1 MNRNSFLGIVAGSE
15 HIATMLREVTQGT
28 AASRSRATTVLSSPL
43 GWLDVRSTASHMR
56 HTRSDA
62 GYCLVLGAPRRL
74 GSSNSSRLSA
84 EDILAGY
91 CASGA
96 DFVHQLAGGFGI
108 VVHDAVR
115 RRTLLAVDRFG
126 IYPIAYRLLD
136 NAVVFGR
143 FADEVAKLLPDGE
156 RLSSQALFDYLYF
169 HVIPG
174 DATVFEGV
182 RRLEAAHLAEFA
194 DGQWTVRRYWNP
206 DYSPSTKS
214 LAVLTDEFRDL
225 MRSSIGNEVGEGA
238 TGCYLSGG
246 TDSSSVAGWLGKVT
260 GQAPRCFSIGFEA
273 EGYDEM
279 SFARIAAKAYGAD
292 HTEYYVTPADI
303 VRGVPLLAEHYDQPF
318 GNSSA
323 LPALYCAR
331 RAHEKGIAIMLAG
344 DGGDEIFGGNTRYA
358 KQKVFEIYFAVPSV
372 LRSALIEPV
381 FSGSPLGRL
390 PVARK
395 IASYIAQATQGLPD
409 RLQSYNLLRRLGP
422 ESMLTPRFLEGIQQ
436 DAPDAAARRVYEQ
449 CQDSEVV
456 NRLLAFDL
464 KYTLADADLPKV
476 VHTCE
481 LGGCEV
487 RFPLLADELVEFAN
501 HLPSSLKVKGFRLR
515 HFFKEASRGF
525 LPDEII
531 NKSKH
536 GFGLPFGT
544 WVVRDPALNRFARDS
559 LANLVDR
566 GVVQAAFLDEI
577 MGPRLAEHA
586 GFYGE
591 AVWILMV
598 LEQWL
603 RVHAPEYRP

>member
-15 HIATMLREVTQGT
+15 SIATMLREVTQGT
-28 AASRSRATTVLSSPL
+28 TASRSSTAAVLSSRF
-43 GWLDVRSTASHMR
+43 GWIDVRSAAPHVR
-56 HTRSDA
+56 HVQKDD
-62 GYCLVLGAPRRL
+62 GFCLVLGAPRRL
-74 GSSNSSRLSA
+74 GATQHSRISPD
-84 EDILAGY
+84 EILAGY
-91 CASGA
+91 RVAGA
-96 DFVHQLAGGFGI
+96 EFVNKIAGGFGI
-108 VVHDAVR
+108 VVYDAFR
-115 RRTLLAVDRFG
+115 QSTLLAVDRFG

-136 NAVVFGR
+136 SAVVFGR
-143 FADEVAKLLPDGE
+143 FADEVAKFLPDGNT
-156 RLSSQALFDYLYF
+156 LSSQALFDYLYF

-174 DATVFEGV
+174 DQTVFEGV

-194 DGQWTVRRYWNP
+194 GGQWSVRRYWTP
-206 DYSPSTKS
+206 DYTPTAKS
-214 LAVLTDEFRDL
+214 EAVLRDEFREL
-225 MRSSIGNEVGEGA
+225 MRSSIGNEVGDTP

-246 TDSSSVAGWLGKVT
+246 TDSSSVAGWLGQVT
-260 GQAPRCFSIGFEA
+260 GRPPRCFSIGFEA

-279 SFARIAAKAYGAD
+279 SYARIAAKAYGAD

-331 RAHEKGIAIMLAG
+331 RAREKGISVMLAG

-358 KQKVFEIYFAVPSV
+358 KQKVFEIYFAVPTL

-381 FSGSPLGRL
+381 FSRSPVGRL
-390 PVARK
+390 PVAKK

-422 ESMLTPRFLEGIQQ
+422 GSMLTPRFLDRVSQ
-436 DAPDAAARRVYEQ
+436 DGPDRAAREVYGL
-449 CQDSEVV
+449 CRDSDVV

-501 HLPSSLKVKGFRLR
+501 HLPASLKVRGFRLR

-544 WVVRDPALNRFARDS
+544 WVVRDAVLSRFARDS
-559 LANLVDR
+559 LAGLVDR
-566 GVVQAAFLDEI
+566 NLIQGSFLDEI

-591 AVWILMV
+591 AVWILMA

-603 RVHAPEYRP
+603 RAHAPDYRA

>member
-15 HIATMLREVTQGT
+15 NIATMLREVTQGT
-28 AASRSRATTVLSSPL
+28 AASRSPATAVLSSPL
-43 GWLDVRSTASHMR
+43 GWIDVRSAAPHVR
-56 HTRSDA
+56 HTQNET
-62 GYCLVLGAPRRL
+62 GYCLVLGAPRKF
-74 GSSNSSRLSA
+74 GAAESSRLSP
-84 EDILAGY
+84 EEILAGY
-91 CASGA
+91 CTGG
-96 DFVHQLAGGFGI
+96 DRFVEQLAGGFGI
-108 VVHDAVR
+108 VMHDAVR
-115 RRTLLAVDRFG
+115 RRTVLAVDRFG

-194 DGQWTVRRYWNP
+194 NGQWTVRRYWTP
-206 DYSPSTKS
+206 DYSPTMKS
-214 LAVLTDEFRDL
+214 VRALTEEFREL
-225 MRSSIGNEVGEGA
+225 MRSSIGNEVGDGP

-279 SFARIAAKAYGAD
+279 SYARIAAKAYGAD

-331 RAHEKGIAIMLAG
+331 RAHEKGIAVMLAG

-358 KQKVFEIYFAVPSV
+358 KQKVFEIYFAVPSA
-372 LRSALIEPV
+372 LRSALIEPI
-381 FSGSPLGRL
+381 FSGSPIGRL
-390 PVARK
+390 PVAK
-395 IASYIAQATQGLPD
+395 KVASYISQATLGLPD

-422 ESMLTPRFLEGIQQ
+422 ESMLTPRFLDGIAQ
-436 DAPDAAARRVYEQ
+436 DGPDLAARRVYEQ
-449 CQDSEVV
+449 CRDPDVV

-501 HLPSSLKVKGFRLR
+501 HLPAPLKVKGFRLR

-531 NKSKH
+531 SKSKH

-559 LANLVDR
+559 LASLVDR
-566 GVVQAAFLDEI
+566 GLVHGAFLDEI

-603 RVHAPEYRP
+603 RVHAPEYRA

>member
-1 MNRNSFLGIVAGSE
+1 VRHIQRN
-15 HIATMLREVTQGT
+15 
-28 AASRSRATTVLSSPL
+28 
-43 GWLDVRSTASHMR
+43 D
-56 HTRSDA
+56 
-62 GYCLVLGAPRRL
+62 GYCLVLGAPRRF
-74 GSSNSSRLSA
+74 GAAQSSRLSPD
-84 EDILAGY
+84 EILAGY
-91 CASGA
+91 RTTGP
-96 DFVHQLAGGFGI
+96 DFVNQLAGGFGI
-108 VVHDAVR
+108 VVHDAVSQ
-115 RRTLLAVDRFG
+115 RTLLAIDRFG

-156 RLSSQALFDYLYF
+156 RLSSQALFDYLFF

-174 DATVFEGV
+174 DATVFEGI

-194 DGQWTVRRYWNP
+194 NGQWMVRRYWTP
-206 DYSPSTKS
+206 DYSPTTRSE
-214 LAVLTDEFRDL
+214 AALTEEFRDL
-225 MRSSIGNEVGEGA
+225 MRSSVGNEVDPNT

-246 TDSSSVAGWLGKVT
+246 TDSSSVAGWLGRVT
-260 GQAPRCFSIGFEA
+260 GQPPRCFSIGFEA

-279 SFARIAAKAYGAD
+279 SYARIAAKAYGAD

-331 RAHEKGIAIMLAG
+331 RAHERGIAVMLAG

-358 KQKVFEIYFAVPSV
+358 KQKVFEVYFSVPSA
-372 LRSALIEPV
+372 LRSAFIEPL
-381 FSGSPLGRL
+381 FSRSPVGRL

-395 IASYIAQATQGLPD
+395 VASYIAQARQGLPD

-422 ESMLTPRFLEGIQQ
+422 ESMLTPRFLDGIDQ
-436 DAPDAAARRVYEQ
+436 DAPDIAARRVYEQ
-449 CQDSEVV
+449 CRDSEVV

-481 LGGCEV
+481 MGGCEV

-501 HLPSSLKVKGFRLR
+501 HLPASLKVKGFRLR

-531 NKSKH
+531 GKSKH

-544 WVVRDPALNRFARDS
+544 WVVRDSTLNRFARDS

-566 GVVQAAFLDEI
+566 GMIQGSFLDEI

-603 RVHAPEYRP
+603 RVHAPGHRV